1 MRIVVGLQ
9 IVGSQG
15 ATHAGP
21 HIRRLTFG
29 RGSLGISPGRTV
41 TVEAPMGQLHFEILE
56 IETDGVP
63 ADSREQEN
71 GRFLRFAEE
80 KRMDITPHAGES
92 FIII

>member
-1 MRIVVGLQ
+1 
-9 IVGSQG
+9 
-15 ATHAGP
+15 
-21 HIRRLTFG
+21 
-29 RGSLGISPGRTV
+29 V